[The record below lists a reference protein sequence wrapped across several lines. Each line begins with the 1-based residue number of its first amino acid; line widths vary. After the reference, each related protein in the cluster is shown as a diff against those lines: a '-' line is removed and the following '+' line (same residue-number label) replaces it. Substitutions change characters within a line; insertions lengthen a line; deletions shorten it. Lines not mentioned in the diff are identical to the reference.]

1 VVRRLDG
8 LFIHPFSD
16 AAVMAGNGTIALE
29 VLSDLPGAAAVL
41 IPWGGGLSCGIAG
54 VLRER
59 TPEMGV
65 YAC

>member
-1 VVRRLDG
+1 
-8 LFIHPFSD
+8 
-16 AAVMAGNGTIALE
+16 MAGNGTIALE